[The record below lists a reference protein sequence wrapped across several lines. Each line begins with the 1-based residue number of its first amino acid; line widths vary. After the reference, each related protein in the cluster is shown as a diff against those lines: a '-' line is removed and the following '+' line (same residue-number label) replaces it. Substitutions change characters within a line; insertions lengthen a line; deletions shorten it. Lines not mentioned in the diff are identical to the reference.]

1 MLQSSGCKFDDVV
14 LDEGAGR
21 SSSAQP
27 AMCRVPSFK
36 PSQPQPRWF
45 AVVPVLFLD
54 FLVMA
59 LPGVDTYEL
68 PQPCRSGY
76 AYRPPAYRM

>member
-1 MLQSSGCKFDDVV
+1 
-14 LDEGAGR
+14 
-21 SSSAQP
+21 
-27 AMCRVPSFK
+27 MCRVPSFK

-59 LPGVDTYEL
+59 LPGVDTCL
-68 PQPCRSGY
+68 SRANVQDTRTDLLRTVCS
-76 AYRPPAYRM
+76 

>member
-1 MLQSSGCKFDDVV
+1 
-14 LDEGAGR
+14 
-21 SSSAQP
+21 
-27 AMCRVPSFK
+27 MCRVPSFK

-59 LPGVDTYEL
+59 LPGVDTHAML
-68 PQPCRSGY
+68 QPCQRTGY
-76 AYRPPAYRM
+76 AYWTPAYRK